1 MARSMCRKAERRVV
15 SLVNERSA
23 DPAVSV
29 FLNRL
34 SDFFF
39 VAARYAAMREG
50 KAEVAYKKG
59 FGTKDTRQ

>member
-1 MARSMCRKAERRVV
+1 MV
-15 SLVNERSA
+15 SLVNESSA

-39 VAARYAAMREG
+39 VAARFAAMKEG
-50 KAEVAYKKG
+50 KTETAYSKR
-59 FGTKDTRQ
+59 FGTRETRQS